1 MSAHQHMDVVTF
13 LQFEKNGRY
22 QIDNREIIESWVD
35 KITAHVLKHG
45 RQLIIV
51 VVSLTS
57 IFVSLFITSTIPIYE
72 VIFKATDRCI
82 LQTGRGVFFNSA
94 FN

>member
-1 MSAHQHMDVVTF
+1 MPTSCLHVDMSTGRHVDMSAHQHMDVVTF

-57 IFVSLFITSTIPIYE
+57 IFVSLFITSTIPISE
-72 VIFKATDRCI
+72 VT
-82 LQTGRGVFFNSA
+82 S
-94 FN
+94 